1 MKKITLSVLLM
12 CLFSI
17 AAFGQTNRN
26 TGNSQSRYKNLQPC
40 EIKGAADSVLCGT
53 HTVFENHQTKQGR
66 RINLNVIVIPA
77 LNKDSVKPPVFF
89 FDGGPGIAATNAA
102 SFFAQK
108 DNSYR
113 QNHDVVLVDIRGT
126 GGSNPL
132 HCRSLQE
139 KKDLQEQFAEM
150 YPAKAVKDCY
160 SELSQKADLLQYNT
174 TNVVRDIEQVKQEL
188 GYKKIH
194 LFGLS
199 YGTRVAQEYMRQ
211 FPASVE
217 SAVFH
222 SPTST
227 NSKAPLFHARFA
239 QDTLDKLFDDCLNDS
254 PCKTSFPLLKKEF
267 NELMQKGKKRPFNI
281 VHTMSDGS
289 KKNLFISW
297 NAFQTKIRS
306 MMYQPRTLKKI
317 PSIIHQ
323 AYQGNWKPFV
333 SLYSEKG
340 GYNDFLAQGFYLS
353 VTCSED
359 VPFITNREAKRLT
372 KNTFMGMYRIEQQ
385 QTACANWVRGNIPN
399 DYLQPVRSDIPV
411 LILSGEYDPVT
422 PVSMAKEIA
431 GYLPNSQLVVIPQ
444 MSHIF
449 DGLSNE
455 DCFDRI
461 ALDFIEYS
469 GKSKLDTTC
478 VKSMQP
484 PPYEKETKL

>member
-1 MKKITLSVLLM
+1 LSFAVVINIGGKVVKKLLIVLLIV
-12 CLFSI
+12 FFYS
-17 AAFGQTNRN
+17 QS
-26 TGNSQSRYKNLQPC
+26 NSQSNNKNLKSC
-40 EIKGAADSVLCGT
+40 KVEGADDSALCGT
-53 HTVFENHQTKQGR
+53 YTVFENHHTKQGR
-66 RINLNVIVIPA
+66 QINLNIIVIPA

-89 FDGGPGIAATNAA
+89 FDGGPGIAATKGA

-108 DNSYR
+108 NNPYT

-160 SELSQKADLLQYNT
+160 SELSQKADLTQYNT
-174 TNVVRDIEQVKQEL
+174 TNVVRDIEEVKQGL

-199 YGTRVAQEYMRQ
+199 YGTRVVQEYIRR
-211 FPASVE
+211 FPSSVE
-217 SAVFH
+217 SAVLH

-227 NSKAPLFHARFA
+227 GSRMPLFHARFA
-239 QDTLDKLFDDCLNDS
+239 QDTLDKLFDDCLKDS
-254 PCKTSFPLLKKEF
+254 SCKNSFPLLKKEF
-267 NELMQKGKKRPFNI
+267 NALMQAGKKRPFNI

-289 KKNLFISW
+289 KKNLSISW
-297 NAFQTKIRS
+297 DAFQTKIRS
-306 MMYQPRTLKKI
+306 MMYQPRTLRKI
-317 PSIIHQ
+317 PSIIHKV
-323 AYQGNWKPFV
+323 YQGNWKPFV

-340 GYNDFLAQGFYLS
+340 GYNDFSAEGLYLS
-353 VTCSED
+353 ITCSED
-359 VPFITNREAKRLT
+359 VPFITSGEAKRLT
-372 KNTFMGMYRIEQQ
+372 KNTFMGMYRIQQ
-385 QTACANWVRGNIPN
+385 QQAACANWTRGNIPN

-411 LILSGEYDPVT
+411 LILAGEYDPVT

-431 GYLPNSQLVVIPQ
+431 KYLPNSQLVVIPQ

-455 DCFDRI
+455 ECFDRI
-461 ALDFIEYS
+461 AIDFIEQS
-469 GKSKLDTTC
+469 GKSKLNTDC

-484 PPYEKETKL
+484 PPYEK